1 MTIPVGGLV
10 VVVVVEVVVV
20 VVVVVDGGGGD
31 VTLGAVVVVEVDV
44 VEDVVL
50 VVVVEVVVDDV
61 VVDVGATDVVVRGG
75 ASVEGVG
82 RSAATGAVDAGGG
95 EVGTE
100 PPSLV
105 ANTAT
110 KVAKTATTTTR
121 IAMMLSG
128 TTPMRNTS
136 SDFLCGRSER
146 TPVSG
151 SVDLAVDC
159 SDFVVGVLRSDC
171 IGRRHTKP
179 IRTSEPIRITTA
191 AAVPGSAPSPL
202 SKQIGR
208 TAPARSNEM
217 DWHPA
222 AKIEMAPIA
231 HEPRRAVNRSR
242 RITRLTVTVRPK
254 STAVCS

>member
-1 MTIPVGGLV
+1 MV
-10 VVVVVEVVVV
+10 VVVVV
-20 VVVVVDGGGGD
+20 VVVVVDGGGGGGA
-31 VTLGAVVVVEVDV
+31 VTLGANVVVVEVDV
-44 VEDVVL
+44 VEGVVL
-50 VVVVEVVVDDV
+50 VVVVDVVADEVVVGA
-61 VVDVGATDVVVRGG
+61 GATDVVVGG
-75 ASVEGVG
+75 EASVEGVG
-82 RSAATGAVDAGGG
+82 RSAGTGAVAAGGG

-100 PPSLV
+100 PPSFV

-110 KVAKTATTTTR
+110 NVAKTATTTTR
-121 IAMMLSG
+121 IPIMVSG
-128 TTPMRNTS
+128 TTPMRSTS
-136 SDFLCGRSER
+136 SDVPWRRATR

-159 SDFVVGVLRSDC
+159 SDFVIGVVRSDR

-179 IRTSEPIRITTA
+179 MRASEPISITTA
-191 AAVPGSAPSPL
+191 AQVPGRAPSSL

-222 AKIEMAPIA
+222 AKIEIAPIV
-231 HEPRRAVNRSR
+231 HEPKSAVSSIR
-242 RITRLTVTVRPK
+242 RITRLTVIVPPR